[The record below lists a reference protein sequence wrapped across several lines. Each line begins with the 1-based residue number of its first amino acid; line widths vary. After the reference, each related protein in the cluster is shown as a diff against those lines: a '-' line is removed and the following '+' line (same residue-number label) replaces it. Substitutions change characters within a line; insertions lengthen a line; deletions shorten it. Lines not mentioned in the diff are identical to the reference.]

1 MIRINLLPK
10 DERIAGPKFSMPK
23 MGSMV
28 PVIALG
34 AVLGLVSLVGIL
46 ERAKVS
52 ALNRD
57 VKELRGEVRAIQPQV
72 DRVKK
77 LTAQRQ
83 DLERRLD
90 VIRELDQGRF
100 LSVRVMDSM
109 SREIPRYLWVT
120 ELRQQGLSS
129 ISVKGMTFSNLI
141 VADLMIRMEKSAM
154 FSNINLVQTGKGE
167 IEEREV
173 MEFQITANLTP
184 NVVPTDF
191 TADAFLDELLSE
203 EQ

>member
-1 MIRINLLPK
+1 
-10 DERIAGPKFSMPK
+10 MPK